1 MLMVCCTTETIVMS
15 RWKKSKREDFVKAQ
29 SVCVVV
35 YDMSGAPISDT
46 VANEIAD
53 AVLPIVK
60 REKYA
65 ISLTRS

>member
-1 MLMVCCTTETIVMS
+1 MS
-15 RWKKSKREDFVKAQ
+15 RWKKSKKEDYTRAQ

-35 YDMSGAPISDT
+35 YDMSGAPISET

-53 AVLPIVK
+53 AVLPIAQ

-65 ISLTRS
+65 ISLTKA

>member
-1 MLMVCCTTETIVMS
+1 MS
-15 RWKKSKREDFVKAQ
+15 RWKKWKKEDFTKAQ

-35 YDMSGAPISDT
+35 YDMSGAPISEV

-53 AVLPIVK
+53 AVLPIAE

-65 ISLTRS
+65 ISLTRA

>member
-1 MLMVCCTTETIVMS
+1 MS
-15 RWKKSKREDFVKAQ
+15 KARKKDNPHTRKQ

-35 YDMSGAPISDT
+35 YDMSGAPISDV

-53 AVLPIVK
+53 SITYIAQ

-65 ISLTRS
+65 VSVTRA

>member
-1 MLMVCCTTETIVMS
+1 MS
-15 RWKKSKREDFVKAQ
+15 RWKKNKQSDYTKAQ

-35 YDMSGAPISDT
+35 YDMSGAPISEV

-53 AVLPIVK
+53 AVLPIAQ

-65 ISLTRS
+65 ISLTRA

>member
-1 MLMVCCTTETIVMS
+1 MS
-15 RWKKSKREDFVKAQ
+15 RWKKSKKEDYTRAQ

-35 YDMSGAPISDT
+35 YDMSGAPIAEA

-53 AVLPIVK
+53 AVLPIAQ

-65 ISLTRS
+65 ISLTKA